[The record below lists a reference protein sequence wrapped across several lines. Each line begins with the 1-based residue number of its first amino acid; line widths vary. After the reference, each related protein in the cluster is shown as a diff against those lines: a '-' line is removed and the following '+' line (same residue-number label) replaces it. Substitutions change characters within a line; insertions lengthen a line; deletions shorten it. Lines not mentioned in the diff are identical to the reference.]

1 MEVVIMNPRKEM
13 IIIDNEISTSKI
25 SYCKYDSNAYKY
37 YIKYKNN
44 ATIYKYQTS
53 RVKYITYSEK
63 IDLTKYSFFINQV
76 KLKCIKE
83 AYEFT
88 YNNYYYYHIIFD
100 NNKLGEYTSNQIRK
114 INNNKDVI

>member
-1 MEVVIMNPRKEM
+1 MNPRKEM
-13 IIIDNEISTSKI
+13 VIIDNKISTSKI
-25 SYCKYDSNAYKY
+25 SYCKYDSNTYKY
-37 YIKYKNN
+37 DIKYKNN

-76 KLKCIKE
+76 KLKYIKE

-88 YNNYYYYHIIFD
+88 YNNNYLYNF
-100 NNKLGEYTSNQIRK
+100 
-114 INNNKDVI
+114 